1 LLQWVVQPE
10 ASQAGMAK
18 KEAALNTI
26 GYICEEIA
34 DLETD
39 CLQAKSNEILTAVVA
54 GMRTEE
60 TDQNVKLAAVKALNN
75 ALEFASRNFEVD
87 TERNYILQ
95 VICEACTHGSDEVKE
110 YAYQCL
116 SRIAE
121 VIFALLFVYASQ
133 L

>member
-1 LLQWVVQPE
+1 M
-10 ASQAGMAK
+10 SYM
-18 KEAALNTI
+18 NR
-26 GYICEEIA
+26 
-34 DLETD
+34 
-39 CLQAKSNEILTAVVA
+39 LQAKSNEILTAVVA
-54 GMRTEE
+54 GMRAEE
-60 TDQNVKLAAVKALNN
+60 TVPESISCAVSIAVTLTRDFCLQDQNVKLAAVKALNN
-75 ALEFASRNFEVD
+75 ALEFASRNFDVD

-121 VIFALLFVYASQ
+121 VRIILNLIQIY